1 MGLISRVSSRTY
13 RNRRGTFLN
22 MKINIANPAT
32 GQQKT
37 IEIDDEHKVSHMF
50 EKRISHEV
58 SAEPFGDEFKGYVL
72 RITGGEDKQGFSMKQ
87 GVLVH
92 GRVRLLLKAGMSGYR
107 PNRTGERKRKSVRGC
122 FVNHDMSVVSSVIVK
137 KGDEDIAGLTDALV
151 DRRLGPKRANK
162 LRKLFNLDKE
172 DDVIKYV
179 IRREL
184 KATDKHKARSKA
196 PKVQRLITPVRL
208 QRKRSQKAA
217 ARSRAE
223 NAKEADAAYRKVM
236 AARAKMMRA
245 KKDSERSR
253 RKFEGSSI

>member
-1 MGLISRVSSRTY
+1 
-13 RNRRGTFLN
+13 

-50 EKRISHEV
+50 DKRISHEV
-58 SAEPFGDEFKGYVL
+58 SADTFGDEFKGYVL

-87 GVLVH
+87 GVLVR
-92 GRVRLLLKAGMSGYR
+92 GRVRLLLKHGMSGYTCGR
-107 PNRTGERKRKSVRGC
+107 RGERKRKSVRGC
-122 FVNHDMSVVSSVIVK
+122 ILNHDMSVISTVIVR
-137 KGDEDIAGLTDALV
+137 KGEQEIAGLTDAIV

-162 LRKLFNLDKE
+162 IRKLFNLDKE
-172 DDVIKYV
+172 DDVRNFV

-184 KATDKHKARSKA
+184 KATEKHSKVKSKA
-196 PKVQRLITPVRL
+196 PKIQRLITPVRL
-208 QRKRSQKAA
+208 QRKRAQKAA

-223 NAKEADAAYRKVM
+223 NGKEAEAAYRKVM

-253 RKFEGSSI
+253 RKSEGSSI

>member
-1 MGLISRVSSRTY
+1 
-13 RNRRGTFLN
+13 

-37 IEIDDEHKVSHMF
+37 IEIDDEHKVSHFF

-58 SAEPFGDEFKGYVL
+58 SAEPFGDEWKGYVL

-87 GVLVH
+87 GVLHH
-92 GRVRLLLKAGMSGYR
+92 GRVRLLLKKGMSGYR
-107 PNRTGERKRKSVRGC
+107 PGRKGERKRKSVRGC
-122 FVNHDMSVVSSVIVK
+122 IVNHDMSVLSTVICR
-137 KGDEDIAGLTDALV
+137 KGEQEIPGLTDSIV

-162 LRKLFNLDKE
+162 IRKLFNLDKE
-172 DDVIKYV
+172 DDVRAYV

-184 KATDKHKARSKA
+184 PANEKHSKIKSKA
-196 PKVQRLITPVRL
+196 PKIQRLITPVRL

-217 ARSRAE
+217 ARQRLEAGKEAE
-223 NAKEADAAYRKVM
+223 NAYRKVM

-253 RKFEGSSI
+253 RVSQASSR